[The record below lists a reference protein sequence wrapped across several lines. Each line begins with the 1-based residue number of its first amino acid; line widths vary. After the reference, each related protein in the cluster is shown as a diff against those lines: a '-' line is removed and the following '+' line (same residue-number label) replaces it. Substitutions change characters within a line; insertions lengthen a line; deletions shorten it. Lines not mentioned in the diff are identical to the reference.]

1 MPAQSRKDQLKE
13 ESGSYVPKLVACFYA
28 VFDPTLGPRV
38 VHQIPE
44 GSVATALST
53 FPSRADSTANL
64 RPSPH
69 SSSTAS
75 SASLQPQTS
84 SSSSSHLDPGHHAV
98 PTEPIIRSTPVLFDF
113 SSVIDFVI
121 PKPELCGHLIT
132 KATRTSKILGLPTR
146 IVDEEKYHHSKQ
158 VYNRNSFI
166 FNLCFVF
173 ERDAELSVYEPVAW
187 KVGRILGQM
196 EETHSL
202 LSNPPAEF
210 SMANLLEQMY
220 LDLNAYSETS
230 ISLLDTDLSLFLLP
244 FYANPPDVKVWDVP
258 IAVADLESMK
268 SYRWD
273 VTLYKICSFIN
284 GVNHVRKIAELA
296 EVDLY
301 LARMCIRH
309 LVYYNA
315 VILVD
320 LFQFTNSYTAL
331 PDIAEIAHAPEDD
344 EDEGTDVRTECEN
357 YVFSGGP
364 DVQPVPFPTLLK
376 FYSQLRPGLTVSA
389 WIDDFSLDSHPID
402 VRRMI
407 QFGIIKGFL
416 RRVYA
421 YPIWIDHPS
430 LCPAP
435 APDTSNSKPAT
446 AEEGSNERK
455 KMTTTALRRLE
466 IDGGGGGGRE
476 TSTTATGDLSR
487 ARRPSLSR
495 AQSSQPKML
504 HSPFSETSTR
514 SAPEPSNDN
523 KVPLALSLSHARPSQ
538 RDAPA
543 APLRNGRPSGRDED
557 DDPSRA
563 TTAAAAAAANPAPVY
578 PTSLTMMLDGNQHTD
593 EICLKYGI
601 GWRTLQV
608 VLKHLGGGGNQG
620 TATGAG
626 GGRGGNDD
634 DVEDGYSRRQTR
646 DSASAR
652 RPSRET
658 TGFDK
663 SGYGS
668 NVVMLWI

>member
-1 MPAQSRKDQLKE
+1 MPALSRKEKLKE

-53 FPSRADSTANL
+53 FPSRTDSPSDSISSA
-64 RPSPH
+64 RPSYAA
-69 SSSTAS
+69 STPS
-75 SASLQPQTS
+75 THPESDS
-84 SSSSSHLDPGHHAV
+84 SSSIHPNVEGNAGG
-98 PTEPIIRSTPVLFDF
+98 EPIIRSTPVLFDF

-146 IVDEEKYHHSKQ
+146 IVDEEKYHHSKS

-187 KVGRILGQM
+187 KVGRILGQL

-202 LSNPPAEF
+202 LSNPPSHF

-268 SYRWD
+268 SYSWD
-273 VTLYKICSFIN
+273 VTLFKICTFIN

-344 EDEGTDVRTECEN
+344 DDEGTDVRLECEN

-364 DVQPVPFPTLLK
+364 DAQPVPFSTLLK

-389 WIDDFSLDSHPID
+389 WIDDLSLDSLPID

-407 QFGIIKGFL
+407 QFGVIKGFL

-421 YPIWIDHPS
+421 YPVWLEHPS
-430 LCPAP
+430 LQPSSS
-435 APDTSNSKPAT
+435 SNNTKPTAAT
-446 AEEGSNERK
+446 TEEEK
-455 KMTTTALRRLE
+455 KRMALNTTTLKRLDLDAL
-466 IDGGGGGGRE
+466 DGGGGGDRP
-476 TSTTATGDLSR
+476 SISR
-487 ARRPSLSR
+487 AN
-495 AQSSQPKML
+495 SSQPKML
-504 HSPFSETSTR
+504 HSPHSETSTR
-514 SAPEPSNDN
+514 SAPEITNRNSSNTNN
-523 KVPLALSLSHARPSQ
+523 KVPYGGVQPLPLTTSTVNSSRNSPAQNSRSASPFDPAGNLDSDP
-538 RDAPA
+538 AP
-543 APLRNGRPSGRDED
+543 RPSGQ
-557 DDPSRA
+557 SSS
-563 TTAAAAAAANPAPVY
+563 TPAPVY
-578 PTSLTMMLDGNQHTD
+578 PNSLSLMLDGNHHTD

-601 GWRTLQV
+601 GWSTLQV
-608 VLKHLGGGGNQG
+608 VLKHLGGAVPEVGDIYGRTETSGGRRGANSNGGGGN
-620 TATGAG
+620 
-626 GGRGGNDD
+626 
-634 DVEDGYSRRQTR
+634 
-646 DSASAR
+646 
-652 RPSRET
+652 
-658 TGFDK
+658 
-663 SGYGS
+663 SGYGK